1 MVGQAVGGEIAQPS
15 ESVVL
20 VPELLS
26 GPALQEARVGLVSGS
41 SGLDDRRKPDD
52 DSPKPVVERVYKVLV
67 GIPLKGHTSP
77 KSYHDRMLMFKH
89 LGGQEAVDYY
99 EKKNP
104 RYVFALFAIG
114 EILTPY
120 AREQIA
126 RYAVSHDIDYVF
138 MIDDDMLA
146 PPDLFYR
153 LVKHD
158 QDIVGALAFS
168 RNTSPDGN
176 HFPVIYEAIE
186 GKDRVTNT
194 DYYWTRTVKNYPRD
208 TLVECD
214 AVGFGAVLIK
224 TSVLK
229 AIEEPRFMGMEGVGE
244 DVALCIK
251 ARKKGFRV
259 FMDTSVKLG
268 HLSDPVIVTED
279 LYDSLMKMTPDEKDR
294 FYGKYTKYETLEKI

>member
-1 MVGQAVGGEIAQPS
+1 M
-15 ESVVL
+15 
-20 VPELLS
+20 S
-26 GPALQEARVGLVSGS
+26 GTS
-41 SGLDDRRKPDD
+41 SMDDERKPSDGGTE
-52 DSPKPVVERVYKVLV
+52 PVVIKVLI

-89 LGGQEAVDYY
+89 LGGQEAVDFY
-99 EKKNP
+99 EKKSP
-104 RYVFALFAIG
+104 RYVFAFYAIG

-126 RYAVSHDIDYVF
+126 RYAIDQDIDYVF

-146 PPDLFYR
+146 PPDLFYK
-153 LVKHD
+153 LVAHD
-158 QDIVGALAFS
+158 KDIVAALAFS
-168 RNTSPDGN
+168 RNASPDGN

-194 DYYWTRTVKNYPRD
+194 DYYWTRTVKNYPRNA
-208 TLVECD
+208 LVECD

-224 TSVLK
+224 TAVLK

-259 FMDTSVKLG
+259 FMDTAVKLG
-268 HLSDPVIVTED
+268 HLSDPVIVTEE
-279 LYDSLMKMTPDEKDR
+279 LHDSLMKMTAEEKDR
-294 FYGKYTKYETLEKI
+294 FYGKYTKYETMELM

>member
-1 MVGQAVGGEIAQPS
+1 MPELFSDPELQQPDKGSLPGASSVDAQRETVDGAPQPS
-15 ESVVL
+15 VEKVYRVL
-20 VPELLS
+20 I
-26 GPALQEARVGLVSGS
+26 
-41 SGLDDRRKPDD
+41 
-52 DSPKPVVERVYKVLV
+52 

-89 LGGQEAVDYY
+89 LGGQEAVDFY
-99 EKKNP
+99 EKKEP
-104 RYVFALFAIG
+104 RYVFGLYAIG

-126 RYAVSHDIDYVF
+126 HYAIDHDIDYVF
-138 MIDDDMLA
+138 MIDDDMLG

-153 LVKHD
+153 LVAHD
-158 QDIVGALAFS
+158 KDIVAALAFS
-168 RNTSPDGN
+168 RNASPEGN

-186 GKDRVTNT
+186 GRDRVTNT
-194 DYYWTRTVKNYPRD
+194 DYYWTRTVKNYPRES
-208 TLVECD
+208 LVECD

-244 DVALCIK
+244 DVALCLK

-259 FMDTSVKLG
+259 FMDTSIKLG
-268 HLSDPVIVTED
+268 HLGDPVIVTED
-279 LYDSLMKMTPDEKDR
+279 LYDSLMKMTPEEKDR
-294 FYGKYTKYETLEKI
+294 YYGKYTKYETLDKI